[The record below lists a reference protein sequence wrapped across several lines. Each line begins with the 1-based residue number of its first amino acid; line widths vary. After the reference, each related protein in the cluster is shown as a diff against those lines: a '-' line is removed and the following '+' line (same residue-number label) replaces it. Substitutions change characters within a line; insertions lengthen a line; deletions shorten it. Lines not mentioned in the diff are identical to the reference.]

1 MDYYVRKKTGSWEL
15 LVWFG
20 LAAYL
25 NMLLLKR
32 PFARMMAAS
41 EEQDPDQG
49 DEDDFRDDNRL
60 P

>member
-1 MDYYVRKKTGSWEL
+1 MDYYVRKKTGSREL